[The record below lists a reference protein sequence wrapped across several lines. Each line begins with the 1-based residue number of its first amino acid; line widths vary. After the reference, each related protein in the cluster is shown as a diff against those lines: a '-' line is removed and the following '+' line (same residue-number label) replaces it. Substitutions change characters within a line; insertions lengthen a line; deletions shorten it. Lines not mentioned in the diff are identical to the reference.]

1 MDHNRYGFDGKPLYP
16 RPDHFDHVTGQP
28 LPTFQGGGRSGNYPS
43 ALPLWVIMAALGAF
57 LAYMSNLFG

>member
-43 ALPLWVIMAALGAF
+43 ALPLWV
-57 LAYMSNLFG
+57 